1 MLSNMFQVYMAIL
14 YNYGDQNLIKL
25 SIIDNILWKI
35 PCQSYRVGSY
45 SGSEII
51 SQDTMLL
58 WIIIRYS

>member
-45 SGSEII
+45 SGSGNYLSGYHVIM
-51 SQDTMLL
+51 DH
-58 WIIIRYS
+58 YSI